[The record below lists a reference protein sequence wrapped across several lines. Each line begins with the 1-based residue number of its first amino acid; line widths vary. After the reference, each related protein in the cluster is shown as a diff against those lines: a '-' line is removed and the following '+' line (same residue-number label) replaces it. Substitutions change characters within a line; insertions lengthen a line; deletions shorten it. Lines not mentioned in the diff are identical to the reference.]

1 MCPSVINNSTNKFT
15 PRSLRSASCSGGR
28 GHGWAGLPVGGATP
42 VRPIRTQKAEDRPPD
57 RASSIGC
64 SCRQSREPP
73 NRAVNARLLIGVR
86 GTRWL
91 KEIHAV
97 LSSVPGPECVGRSSE
112 LIQIYNF
119 ASLALSI
126 LFAADCTAWLE
137 QSGGRARIQVGRLPQ
152 QLELRAVF
160 EPSPLVLGHPSCP
173 SFTFTLTFCI
183 R

>member
-1 MCPSVINNSTNKFT
+1 M
-15 PRSLRSASCSGGR
+15 
-28 GHGWAGLPVGGATP
+28 
-42 VRPIRTQKAEDRPPD
+42 
-57 RASSIGC
+57 
-64 SCRQSREPP
+64 
-73 NRAVNARLLIGVR
+73 
-86 GTRWL
+86 
-91 KEIHAV
+91 

-160 EPSPLVLGHPSCP
+160 EPSPLSWAILLVLHSPSR
-173 SFTFTLTFCI
+173 SLSASGK
-183 R
+183 

>member
-1 MCPSVINNSTNKFT
+1 M
-15 PRSLRSASCSGGR
+15 
-28 GHGWAGLPVGGATP
+28 
-42 VRPIRTQKAEDRPPD
+42 
-57 RASSIGC
+57 
-64 SCRQSREPP
+64 
-73 NRAVNARLLIGVR
+73 
-86 GTRWL
+86 
-91 KEIHAV
+91 

-126 LFAADCTAWLE
+126 LFAADWLE

-173 SFTFTLTFCI
+173 SFTFPLTFCI